1 MYYIY
6 YISIMLHS
14 IHLNWVGR
22 HRRQLKTMKNHPPCN
37 DKETV
42 NTLTSKS
49 LVWNSDERPSL
60 ALALACTDF
69 IRFEMYVFSYACPSI
84 VSYPHFSIIHY
95 EYILL
100 IMVPCTRYAHIMYI
114 FLCTRIYIDTVS
126 ICQ

>member
-84 VSYPHFSIIHY
+84 VSSS
-95 EYILL
+95 
-100 IMVPCTRYAHIMYI
+100 HISPLFI
-114 FLCTRIYIDTVS
+114 TSTSC
-126 ICQ
+126 